1 MEKNV
6 MKTSVNI
13 AYLYMYVCE
22 TAYVY
27 WFGNV
32 AFINCEANS
41 RPFGRKT

>member
-1 MEKNV
+1 
-6 MKTSVNI
+6 
-13 AYLYMYVCE
+13 MYVCE

-41 RPFGRKT
+41 NSLKSVIYVAKFENEHEIKYL